1 MKKLFQE
8 KKTMYDHSADKKLTG
23 FLTKNL
29 YQNLN
34 STYYPFIYK
43 IIKKNLAN
51 DLSNVMF
58 GRILLYH

>member
-1 MKKLFQE
+1 
-8 KKTMYDHSADKKLTG
+8 MYDHSADKKLTG